1 MLGRATK
8 ILLPGILL
16 CLIGVYRV
24 AEPPGAG
31 AKSDLAALPREIL
44 GLSSVDIPVE
54 QAIVDDLDPDD
65 LLIRRYMRP
74 DGIPVWVVLI
84 YFVNTRLG
92 GHNPQL
98 CYRSQG
104 YRTRDLPE
112 ERIESAIGPITAEA
126 FLATRGMRSER
137 VATVWYTSGEGAISD
152 VSRYRRRLFYRGCA
166 RTVSMAS
173 SCGYQRSNRNA
184 PGKRGRGTRGSLR
197 KSSGTCH
204 ASFTSR
210 GGCRDATDQSAP
222 VVLD

>member
-1 MLGRATK
+1 VLGRATK

-152 VSRYRRRLFYRGCA
+152 VSRYRRRLFLQGLRENRLYGIFVRVSTLESEHPGEAGAWNA
-166 RTVSMAS
+166 RFLAE
-173 SCGYQRSNRNA
+173 
-184 PGKRGRGTRGSLR
+184 
-197 KSSGTCH
+197 
-204 ASFTSR
+204 
-210 GGCRDATDQSAP
+210 
-222 VVLD
+222 VVGNMPRLIHE

>member
-1 MLGRATK
+1 MLGRAMK
-8 ILLPGILL
+8 ILLPGICL
-16 CLIGVYRV
+16 CLIGVYRI

-31 AKSDLAALPREIL
+31 AESDLAALPREML
-44 GLSSVDIPVE
+44 GLTGIDVPVE

-65 LLIRRYMRP
+65 LLIRRYTRP

-112 ERIESAIGPITAEA
+112 QRIESAIGPITAEA

-152 VSRYRRRLFYRGCA
+152 VSRYRRRLFLQGLRENRLYGIFVRVSTLESERPGEAEAWNA
-166 RTVSMAS
+166 RFLSE
-173 SCGYQRSNRNA
+173 
-184 PGKRGRGTRGSLR
+184 
-197 KSSGTCH
+197 
-204 ASFTSR
+204 
-210 GGCRDATDQSAP
+210 
-222 VVLD
+222 VVGNMPRLIHE